1 VGSFQVSNGVG
12 ALADSVHPSAQAADG
27 RRPLPDIGGLYRAG
41 EVRVLILDDDPSV
54 CNLMHAALAP
64 NGFKVDVVSDPGE
77 IEVVLRGAP
86 YHVVILDY
94 VIPGLDSARM
104 LDWLREFQQEASVI
118 VVTAYPSMD
127 GALNCLRAR
136 TFDYLT
142 KPFQIAQL
150 QRTVVRCLESKGLL
164 RISESALRESL
175 GAAIRERRKT
185 LGLTLAQMAQ
195 RTGVSLG
202 YLSQIELGKNSASIE
217 MLYRIALG
225 LRVRLADLFQTL
237 QSAP

>member
-1 VGSFQVSNGVG
+1 MTSFSVSHGV
-12 ALADSVHPSAQAADG
+12 DSLSDAVFPSESFSED
-27 RRPLPDIGGLYRAG
+27 RRPQPEVGGLYQAG

-54 CNLMHAALAP
+54 CSLMHAALAS
-64 NGFKVDVVSDPGE
+64 NGFRIDVVSDPSE
-77 IEVVLRGAP
+77 MEAALRGVP

-94 VIPGLDSARM
+94 VIPGLESDRM
-104 LDWLREFQQEASVI
+104 LDWLREYQAEASVI

-127 GALNCLRAR
+127 SALSCLRAR
-136 TFDYLT
+136 TYDYLT

-164 RISESALRESL
+164 RISEAALRESL

-185 LGLTLAQMAQ
+185 MGLTLAQMAQ

-217 MLYRIALG
+217 MLYRISLG
-225 LRVRLADLFQTL
+225 LGMRIAELFQTV
-237 QSAP
+237 QPSP